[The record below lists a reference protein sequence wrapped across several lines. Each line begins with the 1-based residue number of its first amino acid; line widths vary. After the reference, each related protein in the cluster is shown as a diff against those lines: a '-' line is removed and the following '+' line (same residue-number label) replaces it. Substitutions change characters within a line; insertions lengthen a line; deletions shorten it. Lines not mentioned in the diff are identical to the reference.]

1 MANQWLSWL
10 PFLPA
15 DVPADFASP
24 REVAA
29 FELAQALPTL
39 SPNLHVSLAEDD
51 SLGEGFHAVR
61 KGDDVTIF
69 GGKTGLLYGAY
80 WLLMA
85 LASGSALPEDHSSA
99 PQYALRMINCWDN
112 ADGNVERGYS
122 GRSLFF
128 QGGKL
133 TYDPAR
139 MRQLGRMMASVG
151 LNVLCINNVNVHD
164 PAQLLIEDD
173 LPDLAKLAA
182 IFRPFGVRLMV
193 SIDYSQPMRHG
204 IPTADP
210 LDERV
215 QAWW

>member
-61 KGDDVTIF
+61 RGDDVTIS

-80 WLLMA
+80 RLLMA

-99 PQYALRMINCWDN
+99 PQYSLRMINCWDN
-112 ADGNVERGYS
+112 ADGSVERGYS

-133 TYDPAR
+133 TYDQIQKAG
-139 MRQLGRMMASVG
+139 LFGGRFHS
-151 LNVLCINNVNVHD
+151 
-164 PAQLLIEDD
+164 
-173 LPDLAKLAA
+173 K
-182 IFRPFGVRLMV
+182 
-193 SIDYSQPMRHG
+193 
-204 IPTADP
+204 
-210 LDERV
+210 
-215 QAWW
+215 

>member
-80 WLLMA
+80 WLLRR
-85 LASGSALPEDHSSA
+85 SRRVRHCRRITP
-99 PQYALRMINCWDN
+99 LR
-112 ADGNVERGYS
+112 
-122 GRSLFF
+122 RS
-128 QGGKL
+128 
-133 TYDPAR
+133 
-139 MRQLGRMMASVG
+139 MRCA
-151 LNVLCINNVNVHD
+151 
-164 PAQLLIEDD
+164 
-173 LPDLAKLAA
+173 
-182 IFRPFGVRLMV
+182 
-193 SIDYSQPMRHG
+193 
-204 IPTADP
+204 
-210 LDERV
+210 
-215 QAWW
+215 

>member
-99 PQYALRMINCWDN
+99 PQYALRIQI
-112 ADGNVERGYS
+112 
-122 GRSLFF
+122 L
-128 QGGKL
+128 
-133 TYDPAR
+133 
-139 MRQLGRMMASVG
+139 
-151 LNVLCINNVNVHD
+151 
-164 PAQLLIEDD
+164 
-173 LPDLAKLAA
+173 
-182 IFRPFGVRLMV
+182 
-193 SIDYSQPMRHG
+193 
-204 IPTADP
+204 PTAYQK
-210 LDERV
+210 LYRN
-215 QAWW
+215 Q

>member
-139 MRQLGRMMASVG
+139 MRQLGRMLASVG
-151 LNVLCINNVNVHD
+151 LNVLCIRQRAR
-164 PAQLLIEDD
+164 PG
-173 LPDLAKLAA
+173 AA
-182 IFRPFGVRLMV
+182 
-193 SIDYSQPMRHG
+193 
-204 IPTADP
+204 A
-210 LDERV
+210 E
-215 QAWW
+215 

>member
-85 LASGSALPEDHSSA
+85 LASGGGIA
-99 PQYALRMINCWDN
+99 
-112 ADGNVERGYS
+112 GG
-122 GRSLFF
+122 SL
-128 QGGKL
+128 
-133 TYDPAR
+133 
-139 MRQLGRMMASVG
+139 
-151 LNVLCINNVNVHD
+151 LCAAVRAAHD
-164 PAQLLIEDD
+164 
-173 LPDLAKLAA
+173 
-182 IFRPFGVRLMV
+182 
-193 SIDYSQPMRHG
+193 
-204 IPTADP
+204 
-210 LDERV
+210 
-215 QAWW
+215 